1 MEKKIFDHYF
11 LSLATI
17 LYLWDSIVHLEGAVL
32 SYRKFSLRPTQLHY
46 TTLHYLLRPTHPT
59 SPSWT
64 LSSGRKFCS
73 KKKLLI
79 FSQKFSSLLCILDKK
94 TWSRQ
99 GGEVL
104 IGVLDAR
111 HQSHRQT
118 PDPGWL
124 ATARD
129 LSCLHLICQIYCDKD
144 GDQGQH
150 FWRKKEK
157 ENLWI
162 VFILTGHLHHKVEA
176 LLITSYLILSLLILF
191 DQWSNYI
198 WQIRCT
204 IGSLAGKV
212 QWTADGFALGY
223 EQVNVIGGIITIT
236 IINITTDNH
245 LGYKQVNI
253 IIVTILQETM
263 QSYCSKCRPKDNK
276 ARWRKNMKL
285 TESAVK

>member
-1 MEKKIFDHYF
+1 MEKIFDRHF

-17 LYLWDSIVHLEGAVL
+17 LYLSDSIVHLKGAVL
-32 SYRKFSLRPTQLHY
+32 SYRKFSLRPTHLHYLHY
-46 TTLHYLLRPTHPT
+46 TTYILRPTQQT

-99 GGEVL
+99 GSEVL
-104 IGVLDAR
+104 IRVLDAR

-129 LSCLHLICQIYCDKD
+129 LSCLHLICQIYCDRD

-150 FWRKKEK
+150 FCKKK
-157 ENLWI
+157 HKI
-162 VFILTGHLHHKVEA
+162 PLTQLLEA

-198 WQIRCT
+198 WQIRWSNYIRCT

-236 IINITTDNH
+236 IINIITDNH
-245 LGYKQVNI
+245 LGYKKVNI
-253 IIVTILQETM
+253 IIITILQTTM